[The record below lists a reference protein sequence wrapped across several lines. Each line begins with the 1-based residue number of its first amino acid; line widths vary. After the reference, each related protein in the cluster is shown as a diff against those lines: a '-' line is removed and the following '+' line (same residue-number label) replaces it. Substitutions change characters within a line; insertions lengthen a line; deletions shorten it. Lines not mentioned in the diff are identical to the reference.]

1 LMKGK
6 TVIVIAHRL
15 STIMKMDRILVMEK
29 GRVVA
34 EGTHKDLLKEEGLY
48 KELWSIQ
55 AGGFIDESR
64 QEEGANVEEIVET
77 ETPDQDDERD
87 PPTRTPAK

>member
-48 KELWSIQ
+48 KELWNIQ
-55 AGGFIDESR
+55 AGGFIDEPRPER
-64 QEEGANVEEIVET
+64 QANVEEIVET